1 MVPNMHKGIRLSLE
15 LWIEGEDEPA
25 RDFAAF
31 TIHAVKQMLEEG
43 KPPERS
49 LQITVRSIEENTD
62 WEEDEKRDH

>member
-1 MVPNMHKGIRLSLE
+1 MRIFLL
-15 LWIEGEDEPA
+15 
-25 RDFAAF
+25 DFAAF
-31 TIHAVKQMLEEG
+31 TIPAVKQMLEEG